1 MIILITVTGVCFAMP
16 TNKDVVK
23 PASPREKNL
32 KWFRGAAKTGFI
44 GKLPMKSP
52 RRLMQ
57 TLYIYLFKLYIY
69 SFPLPTKNT
78 VHDPSPQIAT

>member
-44 GKLPMKSP
+44 GKLPMKAKSS
-52 RRLMQ
+52 
-57 TLYIYLFKLYIY
+57 T
-69 SFPLPTKNT
+69 SDADT
-78 VHDPSPQIAT
+78 VHLSIQTVHLFISSPNQKYRS